1 MTPPTDPYTV
11 LGIAR
16 AATDAEVRTAYRRA
30 VQRTHPDHNGG
41 SPDAARRFEEVQ
53 EAYAEIRRRRSA
65 GSDRPPPPPPAG
77 PAPPSDPDLDARL
90 AAMERELREARDAR
104 ERVVQ
109 AAREAAQAA
118 AQAARAAASGHGTGR
133 TAGRGQ
139 GQGQDQGPGRAS
151 DEELGYVHTDDSF
164 LKIID
169 DAADELAG
177 RFQEARRSP
186 AAHRVAD
193 LIDDLAARLTG
204 ERSDPPEPP
213 KAPGHRAP

>member
-1 MTPPTDPYTV
+1 MTPPPDPYAV

-41 SPDAARRFEEVQ
+41 SPEAARRFEAVQ

-65 GSDRPPPPPPAG
+65 GGDRPPPPPPAG
-77 PAPPSDPDLDARL
+77 PAPPPDPDLDARL

-104 ERVVQ
+104 ERVVR
-109 AAREAAQAA
+109 AAREAARTAAQATRAA
-118 AQAARAAASGHGTGR
+118 AQGHGTGR

-139 GQGQDQGPGRAS
+139 NPGPGRAS

-164 LKIID
+164 LQIID

-204 ERSDPPEPP
+204 ERSEPPEPP
-213 KAPGHRAP
+213 NASGQGRPPRP

>member
-1 MTPPTDPYTV
+1 MTPSNDPYFL

-41 SPDAARRFEEVQ
+41 SPEAARSFEEIQ
-53 EAYAEIRRRRSA
+53 EAYAEIRRRRAA
-65 GSDRPPPPPPAG
+65 GNDRPPPPPPTG

-90 AAMERELREARDAR
+90 AAMERELRDAREAR
-104 ERVVQ
+104 ERVVR
-109 AAREAAQAA
+109 AAREAARNAARTTRTA
-118 AQAARAAASGHGTGR
+118 AQGHGTGQAPDR
-133 TAGRGQ
+133 GRV
-139 GQGQDQGPGRAS
+139 S

-193 LIDDLAARLTG
+193 LIDDLSARLTG
-204 ERSDPPEPP
+204 ERSEPPEPP
-213 KAPGHRAP
+213 RAPGPHRPERP